1 MYLDPPRKS
10 TKCLMLL
17 FSPAMLNSRVCSST
31 MQGKVGHFSLNVA
44 GFYLW
49 VCGCVMIVVAQIIGH
64 TKFISILFLQDSS
77 GRDLKSAQNTPSRQ
91 PLAPPN
97 PTNSMAP
104 PPLTQDNRTSIL
116 AGQDF
121 SKKVGITYFSYIER
135 LREALKKNTTFL

>member
-49 VCGCVMIVVAQIIGH
+49 VCGCVMIVVAQNVLV
-64 TKFISILFLQDSS
+64 TRISYESFFFRIQ
-77 GRDLKSAQNTPSRQ
+77 AEET
-91 PLAPPN
+91 
-97 PTNSMAP
+97 
-104 PPLTQDNRTSIL
+104 
-116 AGQDF
+116 
-121 SKKVGITYFSYIER
+121 
-135 LREALKKNTTFL
+135 